1 MRYKAFTIVI
11 ICLQI
16 VCISLN
22 VFSANEINSVNT
34 DLVNGTNEIVNKTL
48 EEQKQEVDK
57 QLEESNTKLEYVQS
71 ELGATLQK
79 VLELDDSITDYQ
91 NQFDSLQTDI
101 YDLEQKINNTKE
113 VLEELEDTYNR
124 KEKTLKKRI
133 VALYEAGDISYI
145 DLLLSSDSIVDFL
158 SNYFMIGELLEYD
171 NNLLEEIENMQNRM
185 EETKKMQEEQQTE
198 LKVARSKILET
209 QIQLENTKIV
219 KENYMT
225 MLNEQEIALQVEIAQ
240 YKASQEELEKKI
252 AEARNWQG
260 VYDIQFT
267 GGIFIWPVA
276 MQGTY
281 ITSSYGNRLH
291 PIQGVYKDHD
301 GIDISGPNING
312 GPAVAAADGVVTYA
326 GWISGYGNC
335 VIINH
340 GSGIITLY
348 GHGQE
353 TIAKT
358 GDVVKQ
364 GDVILKIGST
374 GNSTG
379 PHLHFEVRKNGVAV
393 DPIPYLTGEISSS
406 NGSNSVATNQVD
418 TIVTN

>member
-185 EETKKMQEEQQTE
+185 E
-198 LKVARSKILET
+198 
-209 QIQLENTKIV
+209 
-219 KENYMT
+219 
-225 MLNEQEIALQVEIAQ
+225 
-240 YKASQEELEKKI
+240 
-252 AEARNWQG
+252 
-260 VYDIQFT
+260 
-267 GGIFIWPVA
+267 
-276 MQGTY
+276 
-281 ITSSYGNRLH
+281 
-291 PIQGVYKDHD
+291 
-301 GIDISGPNING
+301 
-312 GPAVAAADGVVTYA
+312 
-326 GWISGYGNC
+326 
-335 VIINH
+335 
-340 GSGIITLY
+340 
-348 GHGQE
+348 
-353 TIAKT
+353 
-358 GDVVKQ
+358 
-364 GDVILKIGST
+364 
-374 GNSTG
+374 
-379 PHLHFEVRKNGVAV
+379 
-393 DPIPYLTGEISSS
+393 
-406 NGSNSVATNQVD
+406 
-418 TIVTN
+418 